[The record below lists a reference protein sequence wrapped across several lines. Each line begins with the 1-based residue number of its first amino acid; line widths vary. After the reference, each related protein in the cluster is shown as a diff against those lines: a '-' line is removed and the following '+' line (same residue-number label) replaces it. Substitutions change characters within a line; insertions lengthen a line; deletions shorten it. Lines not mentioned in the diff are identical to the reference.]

1 MNFDSVKY
9 TISTCV
15 ADVLSVNCAIA
26 PLREPIIFSPKTDAV
41 LRLRPEINVNL
52 SKDGAAVFKDSNT
65 PTTLIT
71 SGTLRDISLS
81 STLKP

>member
-26 PLREPIIFSPKTDAV
+26 PLREPIIFSPRTDAV

-52 SKDGAAVFKDSNT
+52 SKDGAAAVSYT
-65 PTTLIT
+65 HLTLPTNLCV
-71 SGTLRDISLS
+71 
-81 STLKP
+81 